1 MSLITRLSSAI
12 SVSHGSVP
20 TALLLAGGLMAASL
34 SPVATAADKVYTPAQ
49 ILAWGEKTFEGHTAY
64 RVVEHDGAPALEAKA
79 QGQASA
85 RFLEEDISLDDTP
98 YLKWCWQVE
107 SIYPA
112 LDEKTKNGDDYPA
125 RLYVVNKTGI
135 LPWQV
140 EAINYVWSSNEPK
153 DSHWDNAFTDRAV
166 LLAVESGADKVGQWV
181 PEVRDLRA
189 DYSRLF
195 GSKPSEIAGLALM
208 ADGDNAGGDAT
219 AYFRGLSLSS
229 DATPPQCNG

>member
-1 MSLITRLSSAI
+1 MSLTIRLTSAAI
-12 SVSHGSVP
+12 P
-20 TALLLAGGLMAASL
+20 AALMLAGGLVAVSL
-34 SPVATAADKVYTPAQ
+34 SSAAVAADKAYTPAQ

-64 RVVEHDGAPALEAKA
+64 RVVERDGLPALEAQA

-85 RFLEEDISLDDTP
+85 RFLEEDLSLEETP
-98 YLKWCWQVE
+98 YLKWCWQVD

-112 LDEKTKNGDDYPA
+112 LNEKTKNGDDYPA

-140 EAINYVWSSNEPK
+140 EAINYVWSSNEAK

-189 DYSRLF
+189 DYAALF
-195 GSKPSEIAGLALM
+195 DSTPSKISGLALM
-208 ADGDNAGGDAT
+208 ADGDNAGGSAT

-229 DATPPQCNG
+229 DATPPQCGS